1 MNLKTVEHIDSL
13 GWTILLHAPYS
24 PDLAP
29 MKDRLCGQHLP
40 RSIIIIAAV
49 KQWGTHAAARF
60 YKHGTQVLLHR

>member
-40 RSIIIIAAV
+40 RNYSRITAV
-49 KQWGTHAAARF
+49 EQWVTSAGID
-60 YKHGTQVLLHR
+60 L